1 MRINW
6 FTREWTWCPLMTK
19 ISEDQVL
26 ELLQLDTED
35 RKELAIVLIFSLL
48 DDLSTAQVLEIAEI
62 LDRK

>member
-6 FTREWTWCPLMTK
+6 FTREWTWYRSMTK
-19 ISEDQVL
+19 INEDQVL